1 MSNETVL
8 NLTLEQANKAI
19 ERNRALERLAQN
31 KDFQN
36 VISEGYFKDQA
47 VRLVLAK
54 GNPSMDAPEQQA
66 AIIRDID
73 GIGSLSAY
81 FSAVRHE
88 AAMSEKALKDADE
101 DREYVDDAE

>member
-19 ERNRALERLAQN
+19 ERNAALVRLYQN

-36 VISEGYFKDQA
+36 AVLEGYFKDEA

-66 AIIRDID
+66 AIVRDID
-73 GIGSLSAY
+73 GIGSLASY
-81 FSAVRHE
+81 FTAIRHE

-101 DREYVDDAE
+101 DRQYVDDAE